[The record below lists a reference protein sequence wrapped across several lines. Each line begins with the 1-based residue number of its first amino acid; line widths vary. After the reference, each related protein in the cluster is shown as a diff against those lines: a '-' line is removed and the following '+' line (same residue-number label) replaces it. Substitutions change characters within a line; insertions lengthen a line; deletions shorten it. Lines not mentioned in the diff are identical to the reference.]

1 MEKLSEGGF
10 LISKIHQLS
19 GRIFAQLLKDFNIN
33 ELTPAQGRIMFP
45 LWRQKNLTFQ
55 DLLEKTLLSKST
67 LSKMLSNLEKI
78 GFVKRI
84 QSKDDKRTILIQ
96 LSKDSK
102 TFQERYIEVSKE
114 MTKIFYNKFTDKEI
128 LSFENYL
135 MRILENLKMHTI
147 KE

>member
-19 GRIFAQLLKDFNIN
+19 GRIFAKLLKDFNIN

-45 LWRQKNLTFQ
+45 LWRQKNLSFK
-55 DLLEKTLLSKST
+55 DLLAMTLLSKST
-67 LSKMLSNLEKI
+67 LSKMLYNLEKI

-114 MTKIFYNKFTDKEI
+114 MTKIFYNKFTEKEI
-128 LSFENYL
+128 
-135 MRILENLKMHTI
+135 T
-147 KE
+147 

>member
-1 MEKLSEGGF
+1 M
-10 LISKIHQLS
+10 
-19 GRIFAQLLKDFNIN
+19 
-33 ELTPAQGRIMFP
+33 
-45 LWRQKNLTFQ
+45 
-55 DLLEKTLLSKST
+55 TLLSKST
-67 LSKMLSNLEKI
+67 LSKMLYNLEKI

-102 TFQERYIEVSKE
+102 IFKERYIEVSKE

-128 LSFENYL
+128 HSLENYL
-135 MRILENLKMHTI
+135 VRILKNLKMHTI

>member
-45 LWRQKNLTFQ
+45 LWRQKNLTFKE
-55 DLLEKTLLSKST
+55 LLGMTLLSKST
-67 LSKMLSNLEKI
+67 LSKMLYNLEKI

-114 MTKIFYNKFTDKEI
+114 MIKIFYNKFTDKEI
-128 LSFENYL
+128 HSFENYL
-135 MRILENLKMHTI
+135 VRILENLKMHTI